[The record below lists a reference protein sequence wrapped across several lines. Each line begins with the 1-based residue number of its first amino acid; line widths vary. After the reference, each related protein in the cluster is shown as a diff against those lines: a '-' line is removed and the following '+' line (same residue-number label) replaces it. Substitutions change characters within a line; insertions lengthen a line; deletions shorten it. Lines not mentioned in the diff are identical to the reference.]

1 MIFRHVITHA
11 LKIRNPP
18 KCAIQHLEPKIK
30 AYKYIKANHKMW
42 KAKIQMGGC
51 TRHVLQDN
59 RFSIIDPKRN

>member
-30 AYKYIKANHKMW
+30 AYKYIKANHKM
-42 KAKIQMGGC
+42 
-51 TRHVLQDN
+51 
-59 RFSIIDPKRN
+59 